1 MISSDDLQTIINGAQ
16 AAALDDSL
24 WQSWAEGIIRK
35 VGSTGGII
43 GLVDQ
48 TNKVIERPQSF
59 FEDVRGFEE
68 YVSEMI
74 AFDPQ
79 IVKNLNA
86 KGTGVYTDD
95 EHVDLSNPHV
105 REYMKWQAD
114 RLNFH
119 THITLHAQADP
130 THMAAISIHFPKEHA
145 ERAKQLKAAYL
156 QMLPDVS
163 NAMRLGFSMSH
174 ILTQAYWDGSQALL
188 DGRAAFLLCEYGRVL
203 FLNQAAENIVRDGSL
218 LNLKGRRLS
227 CTFPA
232 QNARL
237 QNMIRAGILHNAPR
251 GSVMQLGQPHDDS
264 LQIAEIFPVN
274 RARRLMAVSEPAA
287 LLVITRPGQSSPMIE
302 HRLKEALG
310 LTETEARVAVYL
322 TSGTGDNAIAL
333 AMGIA
338 VSTVRTHVR
347 SILAKAHVHSK
358 SELAH
363 LLTMIVR

>member
-1 MISSDDLQTIINGAQ
+1 MISSDDLLTIIDGAQ

-24 WQSWAEGIIRK
+24 WQGWAEGIIRK

-48 TNKVIERPQSF
+48 TNKVIERPHSF

-86 KGTGVYTDD
+86 KGAGVYTDD

-130 THMAAISIHFPKEHA
+130 THMAAISIHFAKEHA
-145 ERAKQLKAAYL
+145 ERAKQLKAVYR

-174 ILTQAYWDGSQALL
+174 LLTQSYWNGVQALL
-188 DGRAAFLLCEYGRVL
+188 DGRPAFLLSEYGRVL
-203 FLNQAAENIVRDGSL
+203 FLNQAAENMVRDGSL
-218 LNLKGRRLS
+218 INLKGGRLS
-227 CTFPA
+227 CAVPA
-232 QNARL
+232 QNTRL
-237 QNMIRAGILHNAPR
+237 QNLIQAGILHKSPR
-251 GSVMQLGQPHDDS
+251 GGVMQLGQPQDGTVQ
-264 LQIAEIFPVN
+264 LAELFPVN

-287 LLVITRPGQSSPMIE
+287 LLVITRPGQSSPMAE
-302 HRLKEALG
+302 HKLKEAFG
-310 LTETEARVAVYL
+310 LTETEARVATYL
-322 TSGTGDNAIAL
+322 TRGTGDDAIAL
-333 AMGIA
+333 AMGVA

-363 LLTMIVR
+363 LLTKIVR

>member
-1 MISSDDLQTIINGAQ
+1 MISSDDLQTIIDGAQ
-16 AAALDDSL
+16 AAALEDSL
-24 WQSWAEGIIRK
+24 WQGWAEGIIRR

-48 TNKVIERPQSF
+48 TNKVIERPHSF

-79 IVKNLNA
+79 IAKNLNA

-145 ERAKQLKAAYL
+145 ERAKQLKAVYR
-156 QMLPDVS
+156 QMLPHVS

-174 ILTQAYWDGSQALL
+174 LLTQSYWDGAQALL
-188 DGRAAFLLCEYGRVL
+188 DGRPAFLLSEYGRVL
-203 FLNQAAENIVRDGSL
+203 FLNQAAENMVRDAAIL
-218 LNLKGRRLS
+218 TLKGGRLS
-227 CTFPA
+227 CAVPA
-232 QNARL
+232 QHTRL
-237 QNMIRAGILHNAPR
+237 QNLIQAGILHKAPR
-251 GSVMQLGQPHDDS
+251 GGVMQLGQSHVGTVH
-264 LQIAEIFPVN
+264 LAEIFPVN
-274 RARRLMAVSEPAA
+274 RARRLMAVAEPAA
-287 LLVITRPGQSSPMIE
+287 LLVITRSNQSSPMAE
-302 HRLKEALG
+302 HRLKEAFG
-310 LTETEARVAVYL
+310 LTETEARIAAYL
-322 TSGTGDNAIAL
+322 TYGTGDDAIAL
-333 AMGIA
+333 AMGVA